1 MLCRS
6 EEMITIKIPL
16 PATAFEYTECAR
28 AEAKLRS
35 CPDVVSAVIGKGS
48 AKITLIEG
56 SKASK
61 ARALLC
67 LSKILGSRLI
77 GKGSLVVKNSAG
89 VLNPKNASESDIDG
103 DFRSHRTAA
112 CVSLGFF
119 LFFEA
124 LKRFSPTAFAGTGL
138 FRSVAVLL
146 MSANLLK
153 SGIGSAIKERK
164 PNADTLTVTAVLASV
179 AAGRPESSLTLLTLS
194 NCAEMLTTYAARRA
208 RSNIKKLVA
217 LDVRDVWIVDKDGT
231 ERKVPVEQVK
241 PGMTIT
247 VHTGEKIC
255 VDGTVVKGQ
264 AAVDQAAITGES
276 APAAKKRGDKAY
288 AGSVVSLGDL
298 TLKVE
303 RVGDDTSL
311 ARIVHM
317 VEDANNRRAPVQ
329 NYADSMATALVPVSF
344 IAAVIVY
351 AATRDI
357 QRVLNMLFIDF
368 SCGLKLSTATA
379 ISAAISR
386 AAKSG
391 ILVKGGSFIE
401 EASHIDTVI
410 LDKTG
415 TITRG
420 KPAVVNIATSE
431 GVSPDT
437 VLRLAASA
445 ELHSKHPMA
454 VSILN
459 EVKRRKLEIPEHKDT
474 RTIVAR
480 GILAHIEKTGDF
492 SGGAVLVGSRIFMQE
507 HKVRNLIDPVKTSP
521 TSSFIYV
528 SGAGRLLGVI
538 ETDDPVRDDFK
549 RAINRMRYGGVEEI
563 TMLTGDNKDV
573 ASVIAANLGLDD
585 FRAEVM
591 PEDKASYVAKARRL
605 GNVLMVGDGINDA
618 PALAYADIGVAMGSG
633 CTDTAMETADVTINS
648 EDPLKLPEFI
658 GIGRRTMKLVHENF
672 RVTIAVN
679 TIAMMMGALGLIT
692 PLWAS
697 VVHNASTLGV
707 VLNSARVLIEPKKK
721 ERASQG
727 E

>member
-1 MLCRS
+1 
-6 EEMITIKIPL
+6 MITTRIPL
-16 PATAFEYTECAR
+16 PARKLGYNECAE
-28 AEAKLRS
+28 AEARLRA
-35 CPDVVSAVIGKGS
+35 CPGVVSAVLGDGF
-48 AKITLIEG
+48 AKITFLNGGRAE
-56 SKASK
+56 KAG
-61 ARALLC
+61 ALLC
-67 LSKILGSRLI
+67 LSKILGQRIISGGADIAR
-77 GKGSLVVKNSAG
+77 NSAG
-89 VLNPKNASESDIDG
+89 MLLPKKDEQKEADIEG
-103 DFRSHRTAA
+103 DFKSHRTAA
-112 CVSLGFF
+112 LVSLGFF
-119 LFFEA
+119 VFFEA
-124 LKRFSPTAFAGTGL
+124 MKRLAPATFATTRL
-138 FRSVAVLL
+138 LRSAAVLV
-146 MSANLLK
+146 MASNLLK
-153 SGIGSAIKERK
+153 SGIGGAVRKRK

-179 AAGRPESSLTLLTLS
+179 AAGKPESSLTLLTLS

-208 RSNIKKLVA
+208 RSNIKKLVD
-217 LDVRDVWIVDKDGT
+217 LDVRDVWVVGEGGV
-231 ERKVPVEQVK
+231 ERKVPIEQVR
-241 PGMTIT
+241 PGMVVT

-255 VDGTVVKGQ
+255 VDGEVIAGQ

-276 APAAKKRGDKAY
+276 VPAAKKKGDRAY
-288 AGSVVSLGDL
+288 AGTVVSLGDL
-298 TLKVE
+298 TLRVE

-329 NYADSMATALVPVSF
+329 NYADTMATALVPVSF
-344 IAAVIVY
+344 LAAVIVY

-386 AAKSG
+386 AAKAG

-401 EASHIDTVI
+401 AAAGIDTVI

-420 KPAVVNIATSE
+420 RPAVVNIQTAK
-431 GVSPDT
+431 GVDAGT

-445 ELHSKHPMA
+445 EMHSKHPMA

-459 EVKRRKLEIPEHKDT
+459 EVKRRKLEVPEHKDT
-474 RTIVAR
+474 TTVVAR
-480 GILAHIEKTGDF
+480 GILAHIGKTEGF
-492 SGGAVLVGSRIFMQE
+492 NGGAVLVGSRTFMQE
-507 HKVRNLIDPVKTSP
+507 HRIRGMFDAARTSP
-521 TSSFIYV
+521 TGSFIYV

-538 ETDDPVRDDFK
+538 EIDDPIRDDFK
-549 RAINRMRYGGVEEI
+549 RAINRLRYGGVEEI

-573 ASVIAANLGLDD
+573 AAAIAGSLGLDD
-585 FRAEVM
+585 YRAEVM
-591 PEDKASYVAKARRL
+591 PEDKASYVARAQSL

-618 PALAYADIGVAMGSG
+618 PALAYADIGVAMGTG
-633 CTDTAMETADVTINS
+633 CTDTAMESADVTINS

-658 GIGRRTMKLVHENF
+658 GIGRKTMKLVHENF

-679 TIAMMMGALGLIT
+679 TIAMMMGALGMIT

-707 VLNSARVLIEPKKK
+707 VLNSARVLIEPKK
-721 ERASQG
+721 RQQAAQ
-727 E
+727 